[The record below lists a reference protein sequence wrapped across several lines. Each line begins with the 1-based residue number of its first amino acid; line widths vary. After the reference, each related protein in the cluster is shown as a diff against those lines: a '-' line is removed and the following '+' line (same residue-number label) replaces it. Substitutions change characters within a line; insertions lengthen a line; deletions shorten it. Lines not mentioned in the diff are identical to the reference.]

1 MQNQDRR
8 FNPSGQSLTT
18 TAMTAYPT
26 NDQLRRIAMEAR
38 DAAGPAA
45 HGKRFMVI
53 VDDQQHERQTV
64 PALVKFLSGCVADW
78 DSIKPFRNWND
89 QACINLDA

>member
-1 MQNQDRR
+1 M
-8 FNPSGQSLTT
+8 SS
-18 TAMTAYPT
+18 YPN
-26 NDQLRRIAMEAR
+26 NDQLRRIVMEAR
-38 DAAGPAA
+38 DAVGPAQ

-53 VDDQQHERQTV
+53 VDDQQHERQTI
-64 PALVKFLSGCVADW
+64 PALVSLLSGCMADW